1 MKSIIESITDKDW
14 ILVEIRMKLTTFSK
28 QFNSSVSN
36 FYRTLSNSPRSFL
49 NSTYRHFFKSNFCE
63 GFYRHSIQENDVLM
77 VFFLKSTGINDL
89 DKLTREL
96 SLRIKKLVLIPV
108 NISSTKSMS
117 ETDKILL
124 SSKNGVKNY
133 RKILSTYQKGR
144 I

>member
-1 MKSIIESITDKDW
+1 
-14 ILVEIRMKLTTFSK
+14 
-28 QFNSSVSN
+28 
-36 FYRTLSNSPRSFL
+36 
-49 NSTYRHFFKSNFCE
+49 
-63 GFYRHSIQENDVLM
+63 M

-124 SSKNGVKNY
+124 SSKNGIKNY